1 MTSAWLD
8 ELTRFTQVLDQSQQ
22 ALLAVL
28 RLRRQSLQ
36 KATVL
41 ELERFNEAGRQSAQR
56 LQVLG
61 VWRQRLISDAQRE
74 GDHGDTLVE
83 ILANDVTP
91 ATEVLRGRL
100 LLLQRRFAE
109 VQREAWIEWVV
120 TQRSSAYY
128 AEVLDLIAHGGRM
141 SPVYTDQP
149 LTPQSSTGGV
159 MLDAAA

>member
-1 MTSAWLD
+1 MTSAWFD
-8 ELTRFTQVLDQSQQ
+8 ELTRFTQVLEQSQQ
-22 ALLAVL
+22 ALLTVL
-28 RLRRQSLQ
+28 RQRRQALRG
-36 KATVL
+36 ATVL

-56 LQVLG
+56 LQLLG
-61 VWRQRLISDAQRE
+61 VWRQRLIADAQQQGE
-74 GDHGDTLVE
+74 SGETLVE
-83 ILANDVTP
+83 ILAHSVTP

-100 LLLQRRFAE
+100 LMLQRRFVE

-128 AEVLDLIAHGGRM
+128 TEVLDLIAHGGKT

-149 LTPQSSTGGV
+149 LIPQPANGGL